1 MKASVFLSVGLLMLI
16 TRHPLPII
24 GEGWLPTNDISSV
37 KGALQVSGEHS
48 GSPIVP
54 TMERIPTTEQHPTFH
69 RTNKYTAGYQVGGS

>member
-1 MKASVFLSVGLLMLI
+1 MVGLLVLI

-69 RTNKYTAGYQVGGS
+69 RTNKYTAGYQVGSS